1 MTLKEFFT
9 QFFTWWNGQT
19 LGTRFHTWR
28 FGELVGTD
36 EFGNRYYRR
45 IGRPIDSNMGPERRW
60 VIYSGLADLSRVPPG
75 WRGWLWHTV
84 DVPPSEETYVPRE
97 WEKPHLP
104 NLTGT
109 PSAYR
114 PRGSILGPGVRP
126 AATGDYVPWRPGSS
140 AQLPRSSRPQ
150 RSGEPGPK
158 PAGWGPG

>member
-60 VIYSGLADLSRVPPG
+60 VIYSGLADLSRVPPCHKPLE
-75 WRGWLWHTV
+75 RFRKPLVKTFA
-84 DVPPSEETYVPRE
+84 TTRKTLYVVE
-97 WEKPHLP
+97 Q
-104 NLTGT
+104 
-109 PSAYR
+109 A
-114 PRGSILGPGVRP
+114 PGHP
-126 AATGDYVPWRPGSS
+126 YA
-140 AQLPRSSRPQ
+140 
-150 RSGEPGPK
+150 
-158 PAGWGPG
+158 

>member
-45 IGRPIDSNMGPERRW
+45 IGRPIDSNMKRAGVQIPWTMLARLALAHRRRTAER
-60 VIYSGLADLSRVPPG
+60 GDL
-75 WRGWLWHTV
+75 
-84 DVPPSEETYVPRE
+84 
-97 WEKPHLP
+97 
-104 NLTGT
+104 
-109 PSAYR
+109 
-114 PRGSILGPGVRP
+114 RP
-126 AATGDYVPWRPGSS
+126 ARVGEAAPPEPHRNALGLSS
-140 AQLPRSSRPQ
+140 ARIDPRAGRPAGRDRRLRALAAGGVGRQLPRSSRPQ